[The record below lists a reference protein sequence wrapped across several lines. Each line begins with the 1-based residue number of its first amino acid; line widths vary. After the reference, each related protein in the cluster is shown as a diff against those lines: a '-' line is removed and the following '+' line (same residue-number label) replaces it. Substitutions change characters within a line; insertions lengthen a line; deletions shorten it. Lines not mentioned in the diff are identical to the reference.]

1 MKKFAHILA
10 LVLLLSS
17 CSTHFISDRSYR
29 QKVEKDYASRQ
40 TLLDAAGVSVD
51 DMQLDPKAEEALKFL
66 YAYMSLGDIMNNS
79 PEFYLE
85 CYNYTQKAIEEMPW
99 GKDVP
104 ERELRHFVL
113 PPRVNNENL
122 DGCRPVFYEELAPR
136 IRDLSMKDAVLEVNH
151 WCHEKVTYKG
161 SDSRTSAPLS
171 TIRTAFGRCGEES
184 TFLVA
189 ALRSVGIP
197 ARQVYTPRW
206 AHTDDN
212 HAWVEAFV
220 DGEWHFLGA
229 CEPEAVLDLG
239 WFNAPASRGMLM
251 ATNAFGSYDGPEE
264 KLEVTPLYTR
274 INVVTNYAPD
284 PCKVEV
290 KVENADGTPA
300 AGAKVE
306 YKIYNYAEF
315 YSVATLTA
323 DADGLSSITVGNGD
337 MLVQASDGK
346 GNFGFAKASA
356 GKGETVTVKLGYNKD
371 TEIPSTSF
379 SMVPPPEKPTMP
391 EVSEEA
397 REENSRRLKEED
409 AIRTAYLGTFR
420 TPEQAKAFAEEK
432 GLDPEGTAYAILG
445 SAGNYEEIEK
455 FLAYAAEKGRGDTA
469 LRMLRYVSAKDLHDT
484 PAEILQDHLDNCA
497 DDADWAVLSPRM
509 YTELLRPWRGALQQ
523 AVPAELADMVR
534 TRPAEFVKWCAD
546 NLSIYDKINNDY
558 TSVNPVRVWES
569 RVCDET
575 SRELFFIAMCRS
587 FGVPAW
593 KDFVSGSVRYSEG
606 GRDYDVDFEA
616 ASQVEA
622 EFGTLKLSYTPVKGI
637 DDPKYYVQFSISS
650 FDGSSFTQ
658 LEYGEGDTWAGTFK
672 DGTRLNPGMYVLCS
686 GIRMASGE
694 VCSDLSFFTVRKDE
708 TTGAELLLSD
718 DASQLR
724 VIGSFDSESKYVAE
738 PAGETRSILAT
749 TGRGYYALALVD
761 GGSEPT
767 VHAFKDIEAA
777 TSQLEAWGRPILV
790 VFATKADYERFN
802 AAQYKLPSNVCF
814 GLDEDGSIKK
824 QIAAEMKLADDAALP
839 YVLMTDTFNRVVY
852 FSQGY
857 TIGLGDQILA
867 TVSKL

>member
-1 MKKFAHILA
+1 MRKLAHILVA
-10 LVLLLSS
+10 ALLLCS
-17 CSTHFISDRSYR
+17 CSQHFISDRSFR
-29 QKVEKDYASRQ
+29 QKVENDYDSRQ
-40 TLLDAAGVSVD
+40 ELLDAAGVSVD
-51 DMQLDPKAEEALKFL
+51 DMNLDSKAAEALKFL

-85 CYNYTQKAIEEMPW
+85 CYNCTRKAIEEMPW
-99 GKDVP
+99 GRDVP

-136 IRDLSMKDAVLEVNH
+136 IKDLSMKDAVLEVNH
-151 WCHEKVTYKG
+151 WCHEKVTYRG
-161 SDSRTSAPLS
+161 SDSRTSAPLA
-171 TIRTAFGRCGEES
+171 TVRTAFGRCGEES

-220 DGEWHFLGA
+220 DGQWHFLGA

-251 ATNAFGSYDGPEE
+251 ATNAFGCYDGPEE

-284 PCKVEV
+284 PCRVQV

-315 YSVATLTA
+315 YSVATLKA
-323 DADGLSSITVGNGD
+323 DAEGLSSITTGNGD
-337 MLVQASDGK
+337 LLVQASDGK
-346 GNFGFAKASA
+346 GNFGFAKADA
-356 GKGETVTVKLGYNKD
+356 GKGETVVVRLEYNGG
-371 TEIPSTSF
+371 TAIPASSF

-391 EVSEEA
+391 EVSEGERA
-397 REENSRRLKEED
+397 ENSRRTAEED

-420 TPEQAKAFAEEK
+420 TEEQARAFAAENK
-432 GLDPEGTAYAILG
+432 LDAESTVRVIRG
-445 SAGNYEEIEK
+445 SEGNYEEMEK
-455 FLAYAAEKGRGDTA
+455 FLSYAAGKGRGETA
-469 LRMLRYVSAKDLHDT
+469 LRMLRSVSAKDLRDT
-484 PAEILQDHLDNCA
+484 PASVLQDHLDNCT
-497 DDADWAVLSPRM
+497 DDAEWNVLSPRI
-509 YTELLRPWRGALQQ
+509 YTELLRPWRGALRQKVD
-523 AVPAELADMVR
+523 ADLAEMVR
-534 TRPAEFVKWCAD
+534 TNPAGFVKWCAD
-546 NLSIYDKINNDY
+546 NLTVYSEINNDY
-558 TSVNPVRVWES
+558 TSVDPVRVWES
-569 RVCDET
+569 RVCDKT
-575 SRELFFIAMCRS
+575 SRELFFIAVCRT

-593 KDFVSGSVRYSEG
+593 KDFVSGSPRYSVN

-616 ASQVEA
+616 AAPVEA
-622 EFGTLKLSYTPVKGI
+622 EYGTLKVNYKPVNGI
-637 DDPKYYVQFSISS
+637 DDPKYYVHFSISS

-672 DGTRLNPGMYVLCS
+672 NGTRLEPGMYVLCS

-694 VCSDLSFFTVRKDE
+694 VCSDLSFFTVSKGG
-708 TTGAELLLSD
+708 TTEVELLLSD

-724 VIGSFDSESKYVAE
+724 VVGSFDSESRYLTG
-738 PAGETRSILAT
+738 PAGETKSVLAT

-777 TSQLEAWGRPILV
+777 ASQLEAWGRPILV
-790 VFATKADYERFN
+790 IFATKADYERFN
-802 AAQYKLPSNVCF
+802 PAQYKLPSNVCF
-814 GLDEDGSIKK
+814 GLDGDGSIKK
-824 QIAAEMKLADDAALP
+824 MISTEMKVKDDAALP
-839 YVLMTDTFNRVVY
+839 YVLMADTFNRVVY
-852 FSQGY
+852 FTQGY
-857 TIGLGDQILA
+857 TIGLGDQILSTIA
-867 TVSKL
+867 KL